1 MPRTYLISRG
11 IAAYGVGF
19 CLVWFGGIVGFVII
33 GQLPHE
39 RTPANMGA
47 ILAAFLVASV
57 PAFATALLPYR
68 VTVSDDGMCSF
79 RSLLRERRLR
89 VDRIKEI
96 DWDDDSMII
105 RHDSGKARVLLDP
118 AFKPF
123 VGHLLELNPM
133 IKVSDDLRSSLDEG
147 KARLRSEGPS
157 A

>member
-1 MPRTYLISRG
+1 M
-11 IAAYGVGF
+11 AAYFVGF

-39 RTPANMGA
+39 RTPANVGA
-47 ILAAFLVASV
+47 MLAALLVALV
-57 PAFATALLPYR
+57 PALATAFLPYR
-68 VTVSDDGMCSF
+68 VTVSDDGTCSF

-96 DWDDDSMII
+96 NWDEDYMII

-118 AFKPF
+118 VFKPLLMR
-123 VGHLLELNPM
+123 LLELNPM
-133 IKVSDDLRSSLDEG
+133 IKVPDDLRSSLDDG
-147 KARLRSEGPS
+147 NARLRSEGPS